1 MMLTVRSTPAWVWA
15 VATLVVWV
23 AMFFA
28 FLLIAIPR
36 A

>member
-1 MMLTVRSTPAWVWA
+1 MPAWVWA
-15 VATLVVWV
+15 VVTLVVWV

-36 A
+36 G